1 MLSITFST
9 LSNTSPDKHIAGYN
23 FFGFVTGFAAC
34 AWESYGLTI
43 KSLFN
48 IK

>member
-1 MLSITFST
+1 MHSITFST
-9 LSNTSPDKHIAGYN
+9 LSNPSPDKQIAGYN
-23 FFGFVTGFAAC
+23 FFGLVTGLRTC
-34 AWESYGLTI
+34 MWDIYGLLF